1 MSAQTTET
9 PKRSASVGGKIVQYV
24 VMAVVLLVSLYPLL
38 WVFISS
44 FKKTPGG
51 LDLPQEWIFDGY
63 RTIFTKLNIATYFGN
78 SFLVTVCSTMISVA
92 IVTMSAYIC
101 ARMRFKC
108 NALITFMFASTLFI
122 PQYAISF
129 PIYRLMNQI
138 GLYNTRTGLILVYTG
153 LNIAIS
159 FFIIR
164 GYFTGIPK
172 EMEEAAQIDGCGY
185 TGTFLR
191 VMMPLAKPGISTGL
205 VLAFLNNWNEF
216 YFASLLLQSKEK
228 MTIPALLGQF
238 TTAYAQNL
246 NGMFSAIIV
255 AIVPTI
261 LVFCFS
267 SELFVKS
274 LTDGAVK
281 G

>member
-1 MSAQTTET
+1 MNRIRNRGADDVLGKLAQ
-9 PKRSASVGGKIVQYV
+9 SVVI
-24 VMAVVLLVSLYPLL
+24 LFTLIISLYPIV
-38 WVFISS
+38 WVFLSS
-44 FKKTPGG
+44 FKKKPGG
-51 LDLPQEWIFDGY
+51 LDWPNTLVLDGY
-63 RTIFTKLNIATYFGN
+63 KTIFTKLNIATYFGN
-78 SFLVTVCSTMISVA
+78 SALVTVCSTLISVT
-92 IVTMSAYIC
+92 IVTMCAYVV
-101 ARMRFKC
+101 ARMEFRGKT
-108 NALITFMFASTLFI
+108 LVTFMFASTLFI

-129 PIYRLMNQI
+129 PIYRMMNSF
-138 GLYNTRTGLILVYTG
+138 GLYDTRLGLILVYTG

-164 GYFTGIPK
+164 GYFASIPK
-172 EMEEAAQIDGCGY
+172 EMEEAAQMDGCGY
-185 TGTFLR
+185 FGSFFR
-191 VMMPLAKPGISTGL
+191 VMLPLAKPGISTGL

-216 YFASLLLQSKEK
+216 YFASLLLQSKSN

-238 TTAYAQNL
+238 TTAYAQDL

-261 LVFCFS
+261 IVFCCS
-267 SELFVKS
+267 SELFVNS

>member
-1 MSAQTTET
+1 MKQKNTLHSQ
-9 PKRSASVGGKIVQYV
+9 SLLGKIFGYAVI
-24 VMAVVLLVSLYPLL
+24 AVVLIVSLYPII
-38 WVFISS
+38 WVFLSS

-51 LDLPQEWIFDGY
+51 LELPTEWIIDGY
-63 RTIFTKLNIATYFGN
+63 KTIFTKLSITTYFGN
-78 SFLVTVCSTMISVA
+78 SLLVATSSTLISVA
-92 IVTMSAYIC
+92 IVTMAAYIC
-101 ARMRFKC
+101 ARMRFKGK
-108 NALITFMFASTLFI
+108 NLVTFMFASTLFI

-129 PIYRLMNQI
+129 PLYRLMNTLN
-138 GLYNTRTGLILVYTG
+138 LYDTRLGLIFVYTG

-164 GYFTGIPK
+164 GYFSSIPT
-172 EMEEAAQIDGCGY
+172 EMEEAAQIDGCTY
-185 TGTFLR
+185 TSTFFK
-191 VMMPLAKPGISTGL
+191 VMLPLAMPGVSTGI

-216 YFASLLLQSKEK
+216 YFASLLLQSKK
-228 MTIPALLGQF
+228 NMTIPALLGQF
-238 TTAYAQNL
+238 TTTYAMDL

-261 LVFCFS
+261 ILFCCC

>member
-1 MSAQTTET
+1 MIGKNKFSAG
-9 PKRSASVGGKIVQYV
+9 RAAGKIAQAIVI
-24 VMAVVLLVSLYPLL
+24 AFTLIVSLYPIV

-44 FKKTPGG
+44 FKKKPGG
-51 LDLPQEWIFDGY
+51 LDFPSELVLDGY
-63 RTIFTKLNIATYFGN
+63 KTIFTKLHIATYFGN
-78 SFLVTVCSTMISVA
+78 SILVSVLSTLISVA
-92 IVTMSAYIC
+92 IVTMGAYVV
-101 ARMRFKC
+101 ARMQFKGKT
-108 NALITFMFASTLFI
+108 LVTFMFASTLFI

-129 PIYRLMNQI
+129 PIYRMMNSL
-138 GLYNTRTGLILVYTG
+138 GLYDTRAGLICVYTG

-164 GYFTGIPK
+164 GYFASIPR
-172 EMEEAAQIDGCGY
+172 EMEEAAQMDGCGY
-185 TGTFLR
+185 LGAFVRIML
-191 VMMPLAKPGISTGL
+191 PLAKPGISTVI

-216 YFASLLLQSKEK
+216 YFASLLLQSKK
-228 MTIPALLGQF
+228 NMTIPALLGQF
-238 TTAYAQNL
+238 TTAYAQDL

-261 LVFCFS
+261 IVFCCS
-267 SELFVKS
+267 SELFVNS

>member
-1 MSAQTTET
+1 MKRKANRLT
-9 PKRSASVGGKIVQYV
+9 PGALAGKAGQYAV
-24 VMAVVLLVSLYPLL
+24 LLVVLLVSVYPII

-51 LDLPQEWIFDGY
+51 LDLPTEWILDGY
-63 RTIFTKLNIATYFGN
+63 ITIFTKLNIGSYFLNSVIVTICAT
-78 SFLVTVCSTMISVA
+78 VISVA
-92 IVTMSAYIC
+92 IVTLSAYIC
-101 ARMRFKC
+101 ARMKFRGKS
-108 NALITFMFASTLFI
+108 IVSFMFASTLFI
-122 PQYAISF
+122 PQYAIGF
-129 PIYRLMNQI
+129 PIYRLINSL
-138 GLYNTRTGLILVYTG
+138 GLYDTRLGVILVYSG

-159 FFIIR
+159 FFIIKS
-164 GYFTGIPK
+164 YFTSIPK

-185 TGTFLR
+185 FSTFWR
-191 VMMPLAKPGISTGL
+191 VMLPLAKPGISTGL

-216 YFASLLLQSKEK
+216 YFASLLLQSREN

-255 AIVPTI
+255 AVVPTI
-261 LVFCFS
+261 IVFCCT

>member
-1 MSAQTTET
+1 MRKNKRLT
-9 PKRSASVGGKIVQYV
+9 PGKLASDV
-24 VMAVVLLVSLYPLL
+24 VKYSIILLVLVISLYPIL
-38 WVFISS
+38 WVLLSS

-51 LDLPQEWIFDGY
+51 LELPTEWVLDGY
-63 RTIFTKLNIATYFGN
+63 RTIFTKLSIATYFGN
-78 SFLVTVCSTMISVA
+78 SILVATVATLASVA
-92 IVTMSAYIC
+92 VVTMAAYVC
-101 ARMRFKC
+101 ARMRFRGRG
-108 NALITFMFASTLFI
+108 LVTFMFASTLFI

-129 PIYRLMNQI
+129 PLYRLTNTL
-138 GLYNTRTGLILVYTG
+138 GLFDTRLGLMLVYTG

-164 GYFTGIPK
+164 GYFTSIPK

-185 TGTFLR
+185 GGVFLR
-191 VMMPLAKPGISTGL
+191 VMLPLAKPGISTGI
-205 VLAFLNNWNEF
+205 VLTFMNNWNEF
-216 YFASLLLQSKEK
+216 YFASLLLQSKEN

-238 TTAYAQNL
+238 TTTYARDL

-255 AIVPTI
+255 AILPTI
-261 LVFCFS
+261 IIFCCC

-274 LTDGAVK
+274 LTEGAVK

>member
-1 MSAQTTET
+1 MPKKRMT
-9 PKRSASVGGKIVQYV
+9 PARAMGRFFQYIV
-24 VMAVVLLVSLYPLL
+24 MLIVLVISLYPII

-44 FKKTPGG
+44 FKKSPGG
-51 LDLPQEWIFDGY
+51 LDLPTEWIFDGY
-63 RTIFTKLNIATYFGN
+63 RTIFTKLSIATYFGN
-78 SFLVTVCSTMISVA
+78 SILVTVCSTAISVA

-101 ARMRFKC
+101 ARMRFKGK
-108 NALITFMFASTLFI
+108 ALITFMFASTLFI

-129 PIYRLMNQI
+129 PIYRMVNAL
-138 GLYNTRTGLILVYTG
+138 GLYDTRAGLMLVYTG

-159 FFIIR
+159 FFIIQA
-164 GYFTGIPK
+164 YFVSIPK
-172 EMEEAAQIDGCGY
+172 EMEEAAQIDGCSY
-185 TGTFLR
+185 TVTFFRIML
-191 VMMPLAKPGISTGL
+191 PLATPGISTGM
-205 VLAFLNNWNEF
+205 VLAFLNNWNEY
-216 YFASLLLQSKEK
+216 YFASLLLQSKEN

-261 LVFCFS
+261 IIFCCC